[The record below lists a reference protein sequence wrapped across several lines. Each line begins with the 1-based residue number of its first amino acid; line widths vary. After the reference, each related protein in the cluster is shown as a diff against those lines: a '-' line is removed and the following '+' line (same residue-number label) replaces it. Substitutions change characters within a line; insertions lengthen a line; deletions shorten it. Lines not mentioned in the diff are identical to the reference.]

1 MPILQIIVPILAYAV
16 TGLVL
21 LIGAAFFGAFGL
33 AAWLDWRA
41 SRTFEEELKKMQR
54 LEKRL

>member
-1 MPILQIIVPILAYAV
+1 MPILQIIVPVLAYAA
-16 TGLVL
+16 TALVL
-21 LIGAAFFGAFGL
+21 LIGAAFFGAFGF

-41 SRTFEEELKKMQR
+41 SRAFEEELKKMPR